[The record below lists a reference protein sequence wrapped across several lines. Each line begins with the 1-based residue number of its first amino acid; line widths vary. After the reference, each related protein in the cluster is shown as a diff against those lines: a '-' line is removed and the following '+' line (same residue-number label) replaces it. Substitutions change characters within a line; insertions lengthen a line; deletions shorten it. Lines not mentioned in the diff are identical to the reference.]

1 MFKSV
6 SGRSLAF
13 ATVLL
18 ILAITIAPP
27 LHSYFEQRVQINAYQ
42 AQLAASEST
51 LQAAEKELTLW
62 NDPTYVASQARIRL
76 HYVFPGEREY
86 VVLNSD
92 GTGGAGSNK
101 ASSQSVPVAPLEGI
115 VPTGTP
121 WYSTLIKTITSVN
134 QTP

>member
-1 MFKSV
+1 M
-6 SGRSLAF
+6 AF

-27 LHSYFEQRVQINAYQ
+27 LHSFFEQRVQINAYR

-51 LQAAEKELTLW
+51 LQQAEKELTLW

-86 VVLNSD
+86 IVLNNGLNSN
-92 GTGGAGSNK
+92 GSTP
-101 ASSQSVPVAPLEGI
+101 SQSVPVAPLEGV

-121 WYSTLIKTITSVN
+121 WYSKLLTTITSAN
-134 QTP
+134 QTQQMP